1 MTVGR
6 YVNTGE
12 DFKIIHNWSQPENAH
27 RMLAGLWVGTTTY
40 REAADFLVEGP
51 SISSLQRV
59 EMVEAVNRVEGDNG
73 HFGSHD
79 NLGLTSCRHFGSHDN
94 FGPSQ
99 FVKRKSVITSVL
111 IGKHEYLSLAASTA
125 AFPRILHCVKHGK
138 KTWQEEEN
146 QIYHAWTKTPLQ

>member
-12 DFKIIHNWSQPENAH
+12 DFKIIDNWSQPENAH

-59 EMVEAVNRVEGDNG
+59 EKVEDHLKEGQEIEVKV
-73 HFGSHD
+73 
-79 NLGLTSCRHFGSHDN
+79 LGIDRGRIKLS
-94 FGPSQ
+94 
-99 FVKRKSVITSVL
+99 RKAL
-111 IGKHEYLSLAASTA
+111 IDK
-125 AFPRILHCVKHGK
+125 
-138 KTWQEEEN
+138 
-146 QIYHAWTKTPLQ
+146 